1 MKEIHRTVRA
11 AVALA
16 VVAAAAVLIAPAAS
30 AASGTAVGT
39 LTPSPVLAG
48 TTSSYTFTLRT
59 TSGQASSFNLTAPSG
74 WSIGSVDS
82 SSQPGVSPASSTQ
95 IQGRGITV
103 SSSTTL
109 TVMFTATAPC
119 ATSASTT
126 WVLAAKSGGNFTG
139 SGFAIDSTGLSTPL
153 SGNCTV
159 GFVPGRGPTDS
170 AFVNGVTQN
179 ISSVAYT
186 PDAAAIQT
194 IVNDA
199 AGNPRSGIS
208 VSLNLS
214 ANPTSAVLSSPTV
227 VSGSGTNGPG
237 LAAFSPV
244 TVSKSGLKYQ
254 ITPNAGTGVTQTAS
268 GFFGVYQEEQ
278 ACNGSCTAHGNSNT
292 IHSTVTANS
301 QVGTL
306 AVLVSGVAADLI
318 NCAGTVPT
326 GYSYQPVSSEVTS
339 WQFTGTGT
347 QTVMVLVDKS
357 LIKAFTNRGSSH
369 IDFCYLVEGFDTLG
383 NPKTFTDKFGVVT
396 SGPGL
401 LPDCDSTITNNC
413 IVSETGVN
421 GGDRLIT
428 VTVDDGKGRP

>member
-1 MKEIHRTVRA
+1 MKRTRFRVLGTTL
-11 AVALA
+11 VLVLSA
-16 VVAAAAVLIAPAAS
+16 VVVGLLGPTAS

-48 TTSSYTFTLRT
+48 TTTSYTFTLNT

-74 WSIGSVDS
+74 WSIASVDS
-82 SSQPGVSPASSTQ
+82 SSQTGVTLASSTQ
-95 IQGRGITV
+95 IQGRGVTA
-103 SSSTTL
+103 SSNTTL
-109 TVMFTATAPC
+109 TVSFTATAPC
-119 ATSASTT
+119 TTSASTT
-126 WVLAAKSGGNFTG
+126 WGLAARSGGNFTG
-139 SGFAIDSTGLSTPL
+139 SGFAIDSAGLSTPL

-159 GFVPGRGPTDS
+159 GFVSGRGPTDS
-170 AFVNGVTQN
+170 ALVNGTPQN

-186 PDAAAIQT
+186 PGAAAIQA

-214 ANPTSAVLSSPTV
+214 ANPTSAVLSAPTV
-227 VSGSGTNGPG
+227 VSGSGSNGAG

-244 TVSKSGLKYQ
+244 TISKSGLQYQ
-254 ITPNAGTGVTQTAS
+254 ITPNAGTGVTATAS

-278 ACNGSCTAHGNSNT
+278 PCNGSCTVHGNSNT

-301 QVGTL
+301 QTGTL
-306 AVLVSGVAADLI
+306 SILVSGVAADVI
-318 NCAGTVPT
+318 DCGSTIPAG
-326 GYSYQPVSSEVTS
+326 YDYKPVSSEVTA
-339 WQFTGTGT
+339 WQYTGTGA
-347 QTVMVLVDKS
+347 QTVTVLVDKS
-357 LIKAFTNRGSSH
+357 LVRKITNRGSSH
-369 IDFCYLVEGFDTLG
+369 IDFCYLVEVAG
-383 NPKTFTDKFGVVT
+383 KTFVDKFGVT
-396 SGPGL
+396 TAGPGL
-401 LPDCDSTITNNC
+401 LPDCDSTHTHNC

>member
-1 MKEIHRTVRA
+1 MKQIHRTVRA
-11 AVALA
+11 ALAVA
-16 VVAAAAVLIAPAAS
+16 VVAVTPVLIGPAAS

-39 LTPSPVLAG
+39 LSPSPVLAG
-48 TTSSYTFTLRT
+48 TTTSYTFTLKT

-74 WSIGSVDS
+74 WSITSVDS
-82 SSQPGVSPASSTQ
+82 SSQTGVTLASSTQ
-95 IQGRGITV
+95 IQGRSVTA
-103 SSSTTL
+103 SSNTTL
-109 TVMFTATAPC
+109 NVSFTATAPC
-119 ATSASTT
+119 TTSASTT
-126 WVLAAKSGGNFTG
+126 WGLAARSGGNFTG
-139 SGFAIDSTGLSTPL
+139 SGFAIDPTGLSTPL

-159 GFVPGRGPTDS
+159 GFVSGRGPTDS
-170 AFVNGVTQN
+170 AFVNGTPQN

-186 PDAAAIQT
+186 PGAAAIQA

-199 AGNPRSGIS
+199 AGSPRSGIS

-214 ANPTSAVLSSPTV
+214 ANPTSATFSAPTV

-244 TVSKSGLKYQ
+244 TINKTGLLYQ
-254 ITPNAGTGVTQTAS
+254 ITPNAGTGVTQSAS

-278 ACNGSCTAHGNSNT
+278 SCSGTCTVHGNSNT

-301 QVGTL
+301 STGTL
-306 AVLVSGVAADLI
+306 SVLVSGVAADVI
-318 NCAGTVPT
+318 DCGSTIPAG
-326 GYSYQPVSSEVTS
+326 YDYKPVSSEVTS
-339 WQFTGTGT
+339 WQYTGTGA
-347 QTVMVLVDKS
+347 QTVTVLVDKS
-357 LIKAFTNRGSSH
+357 LVRKILNRGSSH
-369 IDFCYLVEGFDTLG
+369 IDFCYQADNG
-383 NPKTFTDKFGVVT
+383 KTFFDKFGNGPT

-401 LPDCDSTITNNC
+401 LPDCDSTHTNNC